1 MNERKK
7 LPDPAD
13 LADQIDLRDASRL
26 GEILIER
33 KIITTSQLEE
43 ALKKSQELSLR
54 LGETLIRLKFVS
66 EIVMLDILSKHLGV
80 DFLNIAENDYQMVDK
95 SLARVLPMEFC
106 LQHKVLPVFQ
116 IIDDSLRELTLAMA
130 TPFAEYVIAEVEGIT
145 ECRVNP
151 VLATIGA
158 IEGGISR
165 LYAIK
170 LDTAIE
176 KFALQKGDAVS
187 LVDTMLQL
195 AVKLG
200 ASDIH
205 VEPHEKEVFVRM
217 RIDGVL
223 EVATV
228 YPTAMNASVV
238 SRIKIM
244 ASEQNSIMKIEERR
258 VPQDGAFGRA
268 IEGHQIDCRVST
280 LPTLFGEKVV
290 MRIFDKDKATHVG
303 RIRDLKMSS
312 RMELKY
318 RRCVRK
324 ASGINIVTGPTG
336 SGKTTTLHAVINEIS
351 SVGISVVTIEDP
363 VEYRTAGYVNQSSL
377 MPSSGYTYATALR
390 AIMRQDPDVILI
402 GEIRDLETAD
412 IAIQAALTGHRV
424 FTTLHTD
431 DAAGS
436 IARLIDLG
444 VEHFLVSSTIVS
456 TVNQRLIRKNC
467 TGCTEEY
474 VPTRIEMIDIGLDAD
489 VADEI
494 LQHPERYSMRRGRGC
509 ELCRKTGYRG
519 RQGVY
524 ELITMTPE
532 IRDLINRR
540 RATEAIATT
549 AREMDNVNMLF
560 EEGLRL
566 FLTGTT
572 TLGELQILPRGEYRM
587 KSVAAILKDSE
598 L

>member
-1 MNERKK
+1 V
-7 LPDPAD
+7 
-13 LADQIDLRDASRL
+13 RDARELKNPARL

-33 KIITTSQLEE
+33 TIITTSQLEE
-43 ALKKSQELSLR
+43 ALKRMKEFALP

-66 EIVMLDILSKHLGV
+66 ETVMLEVLSKQLGI
-80 DFLNIAENDYQMVDK
+80 DFLNIAENDYQMVDA
-95 SLARVLPMEFC
+95 SLARVLPLAFC
-106 LQHKVLPVFQ
+106 QQHRVLPVFQ
-116 IIDDSLRELTLAMA
+116 IIDEDLRELTLAMA
-130 TPFAEYVIAEVEGIT
+130 TPFAEEVVAEAEAIT

-151 VLATIGA
+151 VLATIAA
-158 IEGGISR
+158 IEAGVAR
-165 LYAIK
+165 LYSIPLAARVERIAV
-170 LDTAIE
+170 T
-176 KFALQKGDAVS
+176 QGDAVAQ
-187 LVDTMLQL
+187 VDRMLEL

-205 VEPHEKEVFVRM
+205 VEPHEKEVVVRM

-223 EVATV
+223 EVAAV
-228 YPTAMNASVV
+228 YPAAMNASVV

-244 ASEQNSIMKIEERR
+244 ASEQNSVMKIEERR
-258 VPQDGAFGRA
+258 VPQDGAFARTIA
-268 IEGHQIDCRVST
+268 GHQVDCRVST

-290 MRIFDKDKATHVG
+290 LRVFDKDKATYIG
-303 RIRDLKMSS
+303 RIRDLKLSS

-336 SGKTTTLHAVINEIS
+336 SGKTTTLHAVINEIN
-351 SVGISVVTIEDP
+351 SVGISVITVEDP
-363 VEYRTAGYVNQSSL
+363 VEYRAGGYVNQSSL
-377 MPSSGYTYATALR
+377 LPSAGYTYARALR

-402 GEIRDLETAD
+402 GEIRDLETAE

-444 VEHFLVSSTIVS
+444 VEHFLVATTVVS
-456 TVNQRLIRKNC
+456 AVNQRLVRKIC
-467 TGCTEEY
+467 PACTEEY
-474 VPTRIEMIDIGLDAD
+474 VPTKVEMVDIGLDAAA
-489 VADEI
+489 ADEI
-494 LQHPERYSMRRGRGC
+494 LQHPEAYSMRRGQGC
-509 ELCRKTGYRG
+509 DACRKSGYRG

-532 IRDLINRR
+532 IRDLVNRR
-540 RATEAIATT
+540 RTAEAIAAT

-566 FLTGTT
+566 FLTGVT
-572 TLGELQILPRGEYRM
+572 TLGELQHLPRGDYRM
-587 KSVAAILKDSE
+587 KSVADILKDAE
-598 L
+598 LG